1 MEKIIVYEPGCVER
15 QNRRE
20 RHGIWIASI
29 EDRKSIDFV
38 ADEVNSMV
46 LAKGH
51 DFSKCCSRITYPFPV
66 IRTLVC
72 MLREKTHPAGYSG
85 Y

>member
-1 MEKIIVYEPGCVER
+1 
-15 QNRRE
+15 
-20 RHGIWIASI
+20 
-29 EDRKSIDFV
+29 
-38 ADEVNSMV
+38 VNSMV